1 MFRYIEFKIFYYSEK
16 ISLVIN
22 SDNCVLINFIFS
34 KLKRIFN
41 TSIPVLFRYSKFNCF
56 KGDLFK
62 NTNYRLI
69 DKTITKEFI
78 DVNDRPDYS
87 ILIELSRKDFDNDR
101 FRKIMYLIK
110 ILNDKYKCV
119 VDFYSSKAKE
129 RCWYDPV
136 IFRTIKQIPN
146 LNEYEN
152 YSEWSNI
159 EINYERGLPF

>member
-1 MFRYIEFKIFYYSEK
+1 MFRHINFYIFYYSEK
-16 ISLVIN
+16 ISLSIN

-34 KLKRIFN
+34 KLKRRIFN
-41 TSIPVLFRYSKFNCF
+41 NTPVLFRYNKFNCF
-56 KGDLFK
+56 KRDLFK

-69 DKTITKEFI
+69 DKTTTKKFI
-78 DVNDRPDYS
+78 DVNKRPDYS
-87 ILIELSRKDFDNDR
+87 ILIESSREDFDNDR

-119 VDFYSSKAKE
+119 VKFYSSKAEE
-129 RCWYDPV
+129 RNWNDPV

-159 EINYERGLPF
+159 GIKYERELPF

>member
-1 MFRYIEFKIFYYSEK
+1 MFRHINFKIFYYSEK

-34 KLKRIFN
+34 KLKRIFTN
-41 TSIPVLFRYSKFNCF
+41 TLVLFRYSKFNCF
-56 KGDLFK
+56 KGNLFK

-69 DKTITKEFI
+69 NKTITKEFI
-78 DVNDRPDYS
+78 DVDERPDYS
-87 ILIELSRKDFDNDR
+87 ILIESSRDDFNNDR

-119 VDFYSSKAKE
+119 VEFYSSKTE
-129 RCWYDPV
+129 INYYDPV

-146 LNEYEN
+146 LDEYEN

-159 EINYERGLPF
+159 EIKYERLPF